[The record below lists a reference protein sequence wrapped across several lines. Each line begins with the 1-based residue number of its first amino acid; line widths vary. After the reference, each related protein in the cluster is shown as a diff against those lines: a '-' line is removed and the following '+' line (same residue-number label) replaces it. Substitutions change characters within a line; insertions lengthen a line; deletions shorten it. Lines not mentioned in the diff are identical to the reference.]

1 MDEIMRR
8 VIFLFPILCASLCAT
23 NAQAEDK
30 AALAARLDRVNK
42 ITALDDPTLK
52 PWNMK
57 IAFSLDDNLGKLKE
71 QGTLEEWWAGPSLY
85 KISIVSPSYTATT
98 IVNRNGRFRTTG
110 TPDMPY
116 MLEVLERQMVHP
128 MPRSEEVSGL
138 SPQTVKIENAPTPA
152 PECIMM
158 GEQMRNV
165 PFPQVGL
172 LPTYCLVPGKDLLQ
186 ASYDYGNLMVARTAM
201 GMFQQK
207 VMPIDIRVFMNR
219 VDTASSHLLALKTA
233 PLTEADFVVPATGM
247 ASADVPVVH
256 VLYRD
261 LHSEIASVPAQA
273 MPTGLQ
279 PSVLSAPVEVAM
291 RIGTDGGVHSVRLVS
306 TPDIKMAAPA
316 MWIAANTKFTPHHKD
331 DKLVE
336 VDTIA
341 NIYFS
346 KALSEGEIGP
356 KK

>member
-1 MDEIMRR
+1 
-8 VIFLFPILCASLCAT
+8 
-23 NAQAEDK
+23 
-30 AALAARLDRVNK
+30 
-42 ITALDDPTLK
+42 
-52 PWNMK
+52 
-57 IAFSLDDNLGKLKE
+57 
-71 QGTLEEWWAGPSLY
+71 
-85 KISIVSPSYTATT
+85 
-98 IVNRNGRFRTTG
+98 
-110 TPDMPY
+110 
-116 MLEVLERQMVHP
+116 
-128 MPRSEEVSGL
+128 
-138 SPQTVKIENAPTPA
+138 
-152 PECIMM
+152 
-158 GEQMRNV
+158 
-165 PFPQVGL
+165 
-172 LPTYCLVPGKDLLQ
+172 
-186 ASYDYGNLMVARTAM
+186 
-201 GMFQQK
+201 
-207 VMPIDIRVFMNR
+207 MNR
-219 VDTASSHLLALKTA
+219 VDAASSHLLALKTV

-247 ASADVPVVH
+247 VSADVPVVH

-316 MWIAANTKFTPHHKD
+316 MWIAANTKFTPHRKD